1 LEDRF
6 AADDGV
12 VLHQPLN
19 LQIFRK
25 NGDFGRKMNG
35 PPVCLGRNLQNAPTW
50 RPGNPFFGTPFWGY
64 FLLILS
70 PLSIPICSAIQ
81 HTQQQSQ
88 HPNPIRPHLNSY
100 TYPSPILY
108 TTQPHTHLRAYSYTP
123 ILSTSI
129 HTYN

>member
-1 LEDRF
+1 MQATVEAEILQTE
-6 AADDGV
+6 GV

-25 NGDFGRKMNG
+25 KRVFGRKMNG

-70 PLSIPICSAIQ
+70 PPPTPICSAIQ
-81 HTQQQSQ
+81 HTQQYPQ
-88 HPNPIRPHLNSY
+88 HPHPIRPHLQPNNY
-100 TYPSPILY
+100 AFLFYNPS
-108 TTQPHTHLRAYSYTP
+108 QPHNHLRA
-123 ILSTSI
+123 
-129 HTYN
+129 H